1 MFNKVFSK
9 IPEKDN
15 DKFNSDWEHSKQME
29 SGEIASDF
37 DKDTIKCLKN
47 FFHLDLLCF

>member
-1 MFNKVFSK
+1 
-9 IPEKDN
+9 
-15 DKFNSDWEHSKQME
+15 ME

-47 FFHLDLLCF
+47 FFHLDLLCFWGQKCIDGGTY